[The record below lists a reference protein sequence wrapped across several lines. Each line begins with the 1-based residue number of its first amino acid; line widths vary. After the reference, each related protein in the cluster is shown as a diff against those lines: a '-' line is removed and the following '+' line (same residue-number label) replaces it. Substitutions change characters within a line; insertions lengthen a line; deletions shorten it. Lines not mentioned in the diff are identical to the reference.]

1 MVPIAFR
8 SEPRIPEAPRDQNP
22 QASSPLVLAPPQP
35 QPNRE
40 PLRHILLGSRD
51 GVQQTIHQLHHLG
64 YVEQLHWSQLL
75 TVPPS
80 GIVIT
85 PHQGEFMSYL
95 VRMRMLD

>member
-1 MVPIAFR
+1 MVFMPFCPDPSVLR
-8 SEPRIPEAPRDQNP
+8 APRDL
-22 QASSPLVLAPPQP
+22 SPLVLTPPQP
-35 QPNRE
+35 QPHRE

-64 YVEQLHWSQLL
+64 YVEHLHWSQLL
-75 TVPPS
+75 TIPPS

-85 PHQGEFMSYL
+85 PHQGEVMSYL

>member
-1 MVPIAFR
+1 MTGAVKLSKATAISRERARVEPILEGSMGLSMRCFR
-8 SEPRIPEAPRDQNP
+8 IR
-22 QASSPLVLAPPQP
+22 
-35 QPNRE
+35 
-40 PLRHILLGSRD
+40 LRHILLGSRD

-64 YVEQLHWSQLL
+64 YVEHLHWSQLI